1 MTEPTNETNNHQ
13 EGEIAM
19 EKVTCDTINSWAD
32 DKNGPVALHLK
43 QRLMPVEGEGA
54 VIFPPTY
61 ANSRYNID
69 TLSDGTKVA
78 TIDSV
83 GAQANRIEPIFKESP
98 YAALV
103 PQIDVVYGNEKKISI
118 LDVGHR
124 LGDAVIRCT
133 ALQEDAQKAFR
144 EFLDTG
150 NATKIAKLAPTSLV
164 FGVWDSRDTQAKL
177 PRIVQSVIRAWDIS
191 ELKRS
196 AQYNPALD
204 YAALEVFSEEDKQKA
219 EGKTESPLAQRGFVH
234 VPAIGTHGGVIAKG
248 GIERQVTVNLVAL
261 RRLEGKATV
270 ATKEDA
276 KKVHEKLCEL
286 ESKNGAA
293 AEALRL
299 FLEDKYAEV
308 AKKIRN
314 LESENGEL
322 IEALQKLEET
332 KAVTNKLRRYV
343 LGLSLVAAT
352 TPLDPFLRQGCLLV
366 PYPDETAKWSLVER
380 SGKPTAAP
388 LNEHTALNYAKTA
401 AKAFDVGPN
410 RDFPFDKDLAKVDAG
425 KDKKAKTKPKKTKP
439 KKT

>member
-1 MTEPTNETNNHQ
+1 MTEPTHETNNHQ

-19 EKVTCDTINSWAD
+19 ETVTCGIINSWAD

-43 QRLMPVEGEGA
+43 QRLIPVEGEGA

-61 ANSRYNID
+61 AGIGYNID

-83 GAQANRIEPIFKESP
+83 GAQANRIEPIFKESS

-103 PQIDVVYGNEKKISI
+103 PQIDVGYGNEKKISI

-124 LGDAVIRCT
+124 LGDAVIRST
-133 ALQEDAQKAFR
+133 TDLQKDAQDAFR
-144 EFLDTG
+144 EFLDIG

-177 PRIVQSVIRAWDIS
+177 PRIVQSVIRARDIS

-219 EGKTESPLAQRGFVH
+219 EGKSESPLAQRGFVH

-261 RRLEGKATV
+261 RRLEGKDTEAI
-270 ATKEDA
+270 E
-276 KKVHEKLCEL
+276 KV
-286 ESKNGAA
+286 G
-293 AEALRL
+293 
-299 FLEDKYAEV
+299 
-308 AKKIRN
+308 N

-322 IEALQKLEET
+322 AEALRQLE
-332 KAVTNKLRRYV
+332 KANTEVTQALRRYV

-352 TPLDPFLRQGCLLV
+352 APLDPFLRQGCLLV
-366 PYPDETAKWSLVER
+366 PDPDETAEWSLVER
-380 SGKPTAAP
+380 SGKRNAVD
-388 LNEHTALNYAKTA
+388 LNEQTAYDYAKTA
-401 AKAFDVGPN
+401 ADAFGVGPSRSLSFN
-410 RDFPFDKDLAKVDAG
+410 EKLAKEDA
-425 KDKKAKTKPKKTKP
+425 KRT
-439 KKT
+439 